1 MPKLLYAA
9 AQQRLGAYIAFAL
22 SNSKESGMSDYINPV
37 ETALKAAS
45 SAFTGYDEAAVAG
58 KDNLAALMTSGNVLA
73 KGFETMAK
81 SWMAFNQKAM
91 ESGIG
96 AAKEVFGVKNLNDLV
111 EWQGQFARQ
120 SFDALFDE
128 TSKLSEIG
136 VKTAQ
141 EAFGPITE
149 RFNVAVEAMLKQP
162 AA

>member
-1 MPKLLYAA
+1 
-9 AQQRLGAYIAFAL
+9 
-22 SNSKESGMSDYINPV
+22 MSDYINPV
-37 ETALKAAS
+37 ETALKAAG
-45 SAFTGYDEAAVAG
+45 SAFKGYDEAAVVG
-58 KDNLAALMTSGNVLA
+58 KENLDALMASGNVLA
-73 KGFETMAK
+73 KGFETIAK

-91 ESGIG
+91 ETGMG
-96 AAKEVFGVKNLNDLV
+96 AAKEVFGAKNLKDLV
-111 EWQGQFARQ
+111 EWQGQFVRQ

-149 RFNVAVEAMLKQP
+149 RFNVAVETMLKQQ